1 MMNDVVS
8 ISVTSQ
14 HTAESAFV
22 IDDPRETM
30 NRILTEVNLS
40 SVRSQTTKSI
50 KNQSK
55 SGLHRLVSKFKR
67 ELSALQ
73 EKLAETLMPGQGQ
86 ELIQIAQLQ
95 SQARE
100 EQQFQLSISN
110 EMVQSLKQ
118 VYDIYVK
125 QKMPFVEQVR
135 LLSLLPRS
143 WKYEKVMSIFGC
155 TRHAVTAAHQIYD
168 DEEYLLNKDQEPVI
182 RQRADPEK
190 IKHFVSWLV
199 ESNTLVSG
207 RV

>member
-1 MMNDVVS
+1 
-8 ISVTSQ
+8 
-14 HTAESAFV
+14 
-22 IDDPRETM
+22 
-30 NRILTEVNLS
+30 
-40 SVRSQTTKSI
+40 
-50 KNQSK
+50 
-55 SGLHRLVSKFKR
+55 
-67 ELSALQ
+67 
-73 EKLAETLMPGQGQ
+73 MPGQGQ
-86 ELIQIAQLQ
+86 ELIEIAQLI

-100 EQQFQLSISN
+100 EQQLQLSITN

-125 QKMPFVEQVR
+125 QNMSFIDQVR
-135 LLSLLPRS
+135 ILSLLPRS

-155 TRHAVTAAHQIYD
+155 TRHAVKAAHQMYD
-168 DEEYLLNKDQEPVI
+168 DEEYILNRDQEPAI

>member
-1 MMNDVVS
+1 
-8 ISVTSQ
+8 
-14 HTAESAFV
+14 
-22 IDDPRETM
+22 
-30 NRILTEVNLS
+30 
-40 SVRSQTTKSI
+40 
-50 KNQSK
+50 
-55 SGLHRLVSKFKR
+55 
-67 ELSALQ
+67 
-73 EKLAETLMPGQGQ
+73 MPDQGQ
-86 ELIQIAQLQ
+86 ELIEIAQLR

-100 EQQFQLSISN
+100 EQQLQLSITN

-125 QKMPFVEQVR
+125 QNMSFIDQVR
-135 LLSLLPRS
+135 ILSLLPRS

-155 TRHAVTAAHQIYD
+155 TRHAVKAAHQMYD
-168 DEEYLLNKDQEPVI
+168 DEEYILNRDQEPAI

>member
-110 EMVQSLKQ
+110 EMVQSH
-118 VYDIYVK
+118 
-125 QKMPFVEQVR
+125 
-135 LLSLLPRS
+135 RS
-143 WKYEKVMSIFGC
+143 WKYEKVMSTFGC
-155 TRHAVTAAHQIYD
+155 TRHAITAAHQMYD

-182 RQRADPEK
+182 RQRADPGK
-190 IKHFVSWLV
+190 
-199 ESNTLVSG
+199 
-207 RV
+207 